1 MKKNMK
7 KLAVGFGVF
16 VMAVGSLMGFIGDAR
31 ELESASGLQS

>member
-16 VMAVGSLMGFIGDAR
+16 VMAVGSLMGVALWEAEEMNKER
-31 ELESASGLQS
+31 S

>member
-16 VMAVGSLMGFIGDAR
+16 VMAVGSLMDAALWEAEEMNKER
-31 ELESASGLQS
+31 S

>member
-16 VMAVGSLMGFIGDAR
+16 VMAVGSLMGCSSLGSNKEKICLH
-31 ELESASGLQS
+31 E